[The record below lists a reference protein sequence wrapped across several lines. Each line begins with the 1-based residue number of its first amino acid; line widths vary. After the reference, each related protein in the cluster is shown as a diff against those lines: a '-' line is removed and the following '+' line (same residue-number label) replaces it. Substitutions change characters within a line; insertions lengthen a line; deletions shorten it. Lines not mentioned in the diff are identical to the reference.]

1 MPFRNEIFDPSGQVA
16 PTDPFSR
23 EQEQR
28 DAYGQIYDKAL
39 GTLKPPTMGAKYMQ
53 GPEGK
58 LWQGIQQQQQFGA
71 AQASRRGFNPFAARG
86 ATQAGAEMESQG
98 YGAAQGIRDQQE
110 AFRRQAELG
119 LLQQRT
125 GQDFTQQGL
134 EGDVFGSELQKR
146 SFEAAQKAALDAA
159 AAQNQ
164 GALAQGALGAA
175 GSLGAAFGPM
185 ILSDERM
192 KTNIEDGGFAAD
204 ALMDSLGSPMTRAE
218 AIKYYNTPAGASADQ
233 VQMVGEFGNR
243 KNPRT
248 AIVYTGDMKSKA
260 KQNQADYELIS
271 DEDYGVASPQQ
282 PVADLMAPMSM
293 PIRGVAI
300 QSLGEGGPS
309 LADMPQGVV
318 IPSQQLGMNVRG
330 LTPERRARAEE
341 ALGITRQIDPRAAQY
356 VAQQMP
362 KSSAMLVGGP
372 SVSDEEYGTVA
383 SMQPMQPLGMSVR
396 GMTPERRQA
405 AEARLGITR
414 QIDPRAAQYVAQQ
427 MPKSSAMIALA
438 PAISDAEYG
447 TVESMQPEDV
457 RTAADIAGKPVR
469 LPSGMVQMPTQV
481 IRAETPEEALRR
493 RNAEQL
499 AAYFNE
505 QAGVLETKASKSP
518 QEKGSELASAMDAY
532 AKDYAKKLGTGGI
545 DQALDTSLPQSF
557 GYRPGAG
564 APGRQLGVMAQDM
577 ASAPLTRAMV
587 TPTSQGLAL
596 NPAKAVGPLL
606 GMVGRLNQRVNKVEG
621 K

>member
-260 KQNQADYELIS
+260 KQNQADYELVS
-271 DEDYGVASPQQ
+271 DEDYGAASPQQ
-282 PVADLMAPMSM
+282 PVAELMAPMSM

-330 LTPERRARAEE
+330 
-341 ALGITRQIDPRAAQY
+341 
-356 VAQQMP
+356 
-362 KSSAMLVGGP
+362 
-372 SVSDEEYGTVA
+372 
-383 SMQPMQPLGMSVR
+383 
-396 GMTPERRQA
+396 MTPERRQA
-405 AEARLGITR
+405 AEARLGIAR

-427 MPKSSAMIALA
+427 MPKSSAMIARA

-505 QAGVLETKASKSP
+505 QAGVLETKASRSP

-545 DQALDTSLPQSF
+545 DQALNTSLPQSF
-557 GYRPGAG
+557 DYRAGAG

>member
-1 MPFRNEIFDPSGQVA
+1 MPLRSDIFDPSGQV
-16 PTDPFSR
+16 DPNSELAKRTQR
-23 EQEQR
+23 EQ
-28 DAYGQIYDKAL
+28 AYGQMYEQAL
-39 GTLKPPTMGAKYMQ
+39 GTLKPPAMGAKYMQ
-53 GPEGK
+53 GPEGQM
-58 LWQGIQQQQQFGA
+58 WQGIQQQQQFGS

-125 GQDFTQQGL
+125 GQDFAQARIESQQLGQRL
-134 EGDVFGSELQKR
+134 EGMNW
-146 SFEAAQKAALDAA
+146 EAAQRAALQAEQDAQDRRA
-159 AAQNQ
+159 FE
-164 GALAQGALGAA
+164 GGMG
-175 GSLGAAFGPM
+175 AFGSALNL
-185 ILSDERM
+185 ITSDERM
-192 KTNIEDGGFAAD
+192 KTNIEDGGPAAD
-204 ALMDSLGSPMTRAE
+204 ALMDSLGSPMTRE
-218 AIKYYNTPAGASADQ
+218 QAIKYYNTPAGASAEQ

-260 KQNQADYELIS
+260 KQNQADYELVS
-271 DEDYGVASPQQ
+271 DEDYGAASPQQ
-282 PVADLMAPMSM
+282 PVAELMAPMSM

-318 IPSQQLGMNVRG
+318 IPSQ
-330 LTPERRARAEE
+330 
-341 ALGITRQIDPRAAQY
+341 
-356 VAQQMP
+356 
-362 KSSAMLVGGP
+362 
-372 SVSDEEYGTVA
+372 
-383 SMQPMQPLGMSVR
+383 PLGMSVR

-414 QIDPRAAQYVAQQ
+414 PIDPRAAQYVAQQ
-427 MPKSSAMIALA
+427 MPKSSAMIARG
-438 PAISDAEYG
+438 PSISDAEYG
-447 TVESMQPEDV
+447 TMASMQPEDV
-457 RTAADIAGKPVR
+457 RTAADIAGRPVR
-469 LPSGMVQMPTQV
+469 LPNGMVQMPTQV
-481 IRAETPEEALRR
+481 LRAETPEELLRR

-499 AAYFNE
+499 AAYFND
-505 QAGVLETKASKSP
+505 QANVLESKASRPP

-532 AKDYAKKLGTGGI
+532 AKDYAKQLGTGGI

-557 GYRPGAG
+557 DYRAGAG

-606 GMVGRLNQRVNKVEG
+606 GMVGRLNERVSKVEG

>member
-28 DAYGQIYDKAL
+28 DAYGQIYDKAI

-164 GALAQGALGAA
+164 GSLAQGALGAA

-192 KTNIEDGGFAAD
+192 KTNIEDGGPAAD

-260 KQNQADYELIS
+260 KQKQADYELVS
-271 DEDYGVASPQQ
+271 DEDYGAASPQQ
-282 PVADLMAPMSM
+282 PVAELMAPMSM

-362 KSSAMLVGGP
+362 KSSAMIARSP
-372 SVSDEEYGTVA
+372 S
-383 SMQPMQPLGMSVR
+383 
-396 GMTPERRQA
+396 
-405 AEARLGITR
+405 
-414 QIDPRAAQYVAQQ
+414 
-427 MPKSSAMIALA
+427 
-438 PAISDAEYG
+438 ISDAEYG
-447 TVESMQPEDV
+447 TVESMQPEDA

-469 LPSGMVQMPTQV
+469 LPNGMVQMPTQV

-505 QAGVLETKASKSP
+505 QAGVLETKASRSS

-545 DQALDTSLPQSF
+545 DQSLDNSLPQSF
-557 GYRPGAG
+557 DYRAGAG

>member
-1 MPFRNEIFDPSGQVA
+1 
-16 PTDPFSR
+16 
-23 EQEQR
+23 
-28 DAYGQIYDKAL
+28 
-39 GTLKPPTMGAKYMQ
+39 
-53 GPEGK
+53 
-58 LWQGIQQQQQFGA
+58 
-71 AQASRRGFNPFAARG
+71 
-86 ATQAGAEMESQG
+86 
-98 YGAAQGIRDQQE
+98 
-110 AFRRQAELG
+110 
-119 LLQQRT
+119 LQQRT
-125 GQDFTQQGL
+125 GQDFAQARIESQQLGQRL
-134 EGDVFGSELQKR
+134 EGMNW
-146 SFEAAQKAALDAA
+146 EAAQRAALQAEQDAQDRKA
-159 AAQNQ
+159 FE
-164 GALAQGALGAA
+164 GGMG
-175 GSLGAAFGPM
+175 AFGSALNL
-185 ILSDERM
+185 ITSDERM
-192 KTNIEDGGFAAD
+192 KANIEDGGPAAD
-204 ALMDSLGSPMTRAE
+204 ALMDSLGSPMSRAE
-218 AIKYYNTPAGASADQ
+218 AIKYYNTPAGASAEQ

-260 KQNQADYELIS
+260 KQKQADYELMS
-271 DEDYGVASPQQ
+271 DEDYGVASSQQ

-362 KSSAMLVGGP
+362 RTSAMLAGGP

-414 QIDPRAAQYVAQQ
+414 QIDPRAAEYVAQQ
-427 MPKSSAMIALA
+427 MPKSSAMIARA

-469 LPSGMVQMPTQV
+469 LPNGMVQMPTQV
-481 IRAETPEEALRR
+481 LRAETPEEALRR

-499 AAYFNE
+499 AEYFNE
-505 QAGVLETKASKSP
+505 RAGALETKASRSP

-532 AKDYAKKLGTGGI
+532 AKDYAKNLGTGGI
-545 DQALDTSLPQSF
+545 DQALDVLSPKSF
-557 GYRPGAG
+557 DYRAGAG
-564 APGRQLGVMAQDM
+564 APGRQLGVIAQDV
-577 ASAPLTRAMV
+577 ARAPLTRAMV

-596 NPAKAVGPLL
+596 NPAKAVGAVL

>member
-1 MPFRNEIFDPSGQVA
+1 MPLRSDIFDPSGQV
-16 PTDPFSR
+16 DPNSELAKRTQR
-23 EQEQR
+23 EQ
-28 DAYGQIYDKAL
+28 AYGQMYEQAL
-39 GTLKPPTMGAKYMQ
+39 GTLKPPAMGAKYMQ

-58 LWQGIQQQQQFGA
+58 LWQGIEQQQQFGA

-86 ATQAGAEMESQG
+86 ATQAGSEMESQG

-125 GQDFTQQGL
+125 GQDFAQAGIESQQLGQRL
-134 EGDVFGSELQKR
+134 EGMNW
-146 SFEAAQKAALDAA
+146 EAAQRAALQAEQDAQDRRA
-159 AAQNQ
+159 FE
-164 GALAQGALGAA
+164 GGMG
-175 GSLGAAFGPM
+175 AFGSALNL
-185 ILSDERM
+185 ITSDERM
-192 KTNIEDGGFAAD
+192 KTNIEDGGPAAD
-204 ALMDSLGSPMTRAE
+204 ALMDSLGSPMSRE
-218 AIKYYNTPAGASADQ
+218 QAIKYYNTPAGASADQ

-260 KQNQADYELIS
+260 KQNQADYELVS
-271 DEDYGVASPQQ
+271 DEDYGAASPQQ

-341 ALGITRQIDPRAAQY
+341 ALGIARPIDPRAAQY

-362 KSSAMLVGGP
+362 RTSAMLVSGP

-427 MPKSSAMIALA
+427 MPKSSAMIARE

-447 TVESMQPEDV
+447 TVESMQ
-457 RTAADIAGKPVR
+457 
-469 LPSGMVQMPTQV
+469 
-481 IRAETPEEALRR
+481 PEEALRR

-505 QAGVLETKASKSP
+505 RAGVLETKASRSP
-518 QEKGSELASAMDAY
+518 QEKGNELASAIDVY
-532 AKDYAKKLGTGGI
+532 AKKAAKKLGTGVI
-545 DQALDTSLPQSF
+545 DQALDASSPQSF
-557 GYRPGAG
+557 NYRAGAG
-564 APGRQLGVMAQDM
+564 VPGQQLGVMAQDM

-606 GMVGRLNQRVNKVEG
+606 GMVGRIHERLNNVEG

>member
-1 MPFRNEIFDPSGQVA
+1 MPLRSDIFDPSGQV
-16 PTDPFSR
+16 DPNSELAKRTQR
-23 EQEQR
+23 EQ
-28 DAYGQIYDKAL
+28 AYGQMYEQAL
-39 GTLKPPTMGAKYMQ
+39 GTLKPPAMGAKYMQ

-58 LWQGIQQQQQFGA
+58 LWQGIEQQQQFGA

-125 GQDFTQQGL
+125 GQDFAQAGIESQQLGQRL
-134 EGDVFGSELQKR
+134 EGMNW
-146 SFEAAQKAALDAA
+146 EAAQRAALQAEQN
-159 AAQNQ
+159 AQDRRAFE
-164 GALAQGALGAA
+164 GGMG
-175 GSLGAAFGPM
+175 AFGSALNL
-185 ILSDERM
+185 ITSDERM
-192 KTNIEDGGFAAD
+192 KTNIEDGGPAAD

-218 AIKYYNTPAGASADQ
+218 AIKYYNTPVGASADQ
-233 VQMVGEFGNR
+233 VQMIGEFGNR

-271 DEDYGVASPQQ
+271 DEEYGAASPQQ
-282 PVADLMAPMSM
+282 PVAELMAPMSM

-318 IPSQQLGMNVRG
+318 IPSQ
-330 LTPERRARAEE
+330 
-341 ALGITRQIDPRAAQY
+341 
-356 VAQQMP
+356 
-362 KSSAMLVGGP
+362 
-372 SVSDEEYGTVA
+372 
-383 SMQPMQPLGMSVR
+383 PLGMSVR

-405 AEARLGITR
+405 AEARLGIAR

-427 MPKSSAMIALA
+427 MPKSSAIIARA

-481 IRAETPEEALRR
+481 LRPETPEEALRR
-493 RNAEQL
+493 RDAEQL

-505 QAGVLETKASKSP
+505 QAGVLETKASRSP
-518 QEKGSELASAMDAY
+518 QEKGNELASAMDAY

-545 DQALDTSLPQSF
+545 DQALNTSLPQSF
-557 GYRPGAG
+557 DYRSGAG
-564 APGRQLGVMAQDM
+564 TPGRQLGVMAQDM

>member
-1 MPFRNEIFDPSGQVA
+1 MPLRSDIFDPSGQV
-16 PTDPFSR
+16 DPNSELAKRAQR
-23 EQEQR
+23 EQ
-28 DAYGQIYDKAL
+28 AYGQMYEQAL
-39 GTLKPPTMGAKYMQ
+39 GTLKPPAMGAKYMQ
-53 GPEGK
+53 GPEGQM
-58 LWQGIQQQQQFGA
+58 WQGIQQQQQFGA

-125 GQDFTQQGL
+125 GQDFAQAGIESQQLGQRL
-134 EGDVFGSELQKR
+134 EGMNW
-146 SFEAAQKAALDAA
+146 EAAQRAALQAEQDAQDRRA
-159 AAQNQ
+159 FE
-164 GALAQGALGAA
+164 GGMG
-175 GSLGAAFGPM
+175 AFGSALNL
-185 ILSDERM
+185 ITSDERM
-192 KTNIEDGGFAAD
+192 KTNIEDGGPAAD
-204 ALMDSLGSPMTRAE
+204 ALMDSLGSQMTRE
-218 AIKYYNTPAGASADQ
+218 QAIKYYNTPAGASADQ

-260 KQNQADYELIS
+260 KQNQADYELVS
-271 DEDYGVASPQQ
+271 DEDYGAASPQQ
-282 PVADLMAPMSM
+282 PVAELMAPMSM

-318 IPSQQLGMNVRG
+318 VPSQQLGMNVRG

-356 VAQQMP
+356 VAQQ
-362 KSSAMLVGGP
+362 L
-372 SVSDEEYGTVA
+372 
-383 SMQPMQPLGMSVR
+383 
-396 GMTPERRQA
+396 
-405 AEARLGITR
+405 
-414 QIDPRAAQYVAQQ
+414 
-427 MPKSSAMIALA
+427 PKSSAMIARA
-438 PAISDAEYG
+438 PVISDAEYG

-469 LPSGMVQMPTQV
+469 LPNGMVQMPTQV
-481 IRAETPEEALRR
+481 LRAETPEEALRR

-505 QAGVLETKASKSP
+505 QAGVLETKASRSS

-557 GYRPGAG
+557 DYRAGAG

>member
-164 GALAQGALGAA
+164 GSLAQGALGAA

-185 ILSDERM
+185 ILSDERI
-192 KTNIEDGGFAAD
+192 KTNIVDGGPAAD
-204 ALMDSLGSPMTRAE
+204 ALMDSLGSPMTRE
-218 AIKYYNTPAGASADQ
+218 QAIKYYNTPAGASADQ

-260 KQNQADYELIS
+260 KQNQADYELVS
-271 DEDYGVASPQQ
+271 DEDYGAASPQQ

-293 PIRGVAI
+293 PIRGIAI

-341 ALGITRQIDPRAAQY
+341 ALGIARLIDPRAAQY

-362 KSSAMLVGGP
+362 RTSAMLVGGP

-427 MPKSSAMIALA
+427 MPKSSAMIARA

-505 QAGVLETKASKSP
+505 QAGVLETKASRSS

-557 GYRPGAG
+557 DYRAGAG

>member
-1 MPFRNEIFDPSGQVA
+1 MPLRSDIFDPSGQV
-16 PTDPFSR
+16 DPNSELAKRSQR
-23 EQEQR
+23 EQ
-28 DAYGQIYDKAL
+28 AYGQVYDQAL
-39 GTLKPPTMGAKYMQ
+39 GTLKPPAMGAKYMQ

-58 LWQGIQQQQQFGA
+58 LWQGIEQQQQFGA
-71 AQASRRGFNPFAARG
+71 AQAGRRGFNPFATRG

-110 AFRRQAELG
+110 AFRRQAELAM
-119 LLQQRT
+119 LQQRT
-125 GQDFTQQGL
+125 GQDFAQAGIESQQLGQRL
-134 EGDVFGSELQKR
+134 EGMNW
-146 SFEAAQKAALDAA
+146 EAAQRAALQAEQDAQDRKA
-159 AAQNQ
+159 FE
-164 GALAQGALGAA
+164 GGMG
-175 GSLGAAFGPM
+175 AFGSALNL
-185 ILSDERM
+185 ITSDERM
-192 KTNIEDGGFAAD
+192 KTNIEDGGPAAD

-233 VQMVGEFGNR
+233 VQMIGEFGNR

-248 AIVYTGDMKSKA
+248 AIVYTGDMKTKA

-271 DEDYGVASPQQ
+271 DEDYGVAGAQQ
-282 PVADLMAPMSM
+282 PVAELMAPMSM

-341 ALGITRQIDPRAAQY
+341 ALGIARPIDPRAAQY

-362 KSSAMLVGGP
+362 RTSAMLVGGP
-372 SVSDEEYGTVA
+372 SVSDAEYGTVA
-383 SMQPMQPLGMSVR
+383 SMQPMQQLGMDVR
-396 GMTPERRQA
+396 GMTPERRA
-405 AEARLGITR
+405 KAEAALGIQR
-414 QIDPRAAQYVAQQ
+414 SIDPRAAQYVAQQ
-427 MPKSSAMIALA
+427 FPKTAGFLSRN
-438 PAISDAEYG
+438 PNVSDVEYG
-447 TVESMQPEDV
+447 TVASMEPEYV

-481 IRAETPEEALRR
+481 LRAETPEEALRR

-505 QAGVLETKASKSP
+505 QAGALETKASRST
-518 QEKGSELASAMDAY
+518 QEKGSELANAMDAY

-545 DQALDTSLPQSF
+545 DQALNTSSPQSF
-557 GYRPGAG
+557 DYRSGAG
-564 APGRQLGVMAQDM
+564 TPGRQLGVMAQDM

>member
-1 MPFRNEIFDPSGQVA
+1 MPLRSDIFDPSGQV
-16 PTDPFSR
+16 DPNSELAKRTQR
-23 EQEQR
+23 EQ
-28 DAYGQIYDKAL
+28 AYGQMYEQAL
-39 GTLKPPTMGAKYMQ
+39 GTLKPPAMGAKYMQ
-53 GPEGK
+53 GPEGQM
-58 LWQGIQQQQQFGA
+58 WQGIQQQQQFGA

-110 AFRRQAELG
+110 AFRRQAELAM
-119 LLQQRT
+119 LQQRT
-125 GQDFTQQGL
+125 GQDFAQAGIESQQLGQRL
-134 EGDVFGSELQKR
+134 EGMNW
-146 SFEAAQKAALDAA
+146 EAAQRAALQAEQDAQDRRA
-159 AAQNQ
+159 FE
-164 GALAQGALGAA
+164 GGMG
-175 GSLGAAFGPM
+175 AFGSALNL
-185 ILSDERM
+185 ITSDERM
-192 KTNIEDGGFAAD
+192 KTNIEDGGLAAD
-204 ALMDSLGSPMTRAE
+204 ALMDSLGSPMTRE
-218 AIKYYNTPAGASADQ
+218 QAIKYYNTPAGASADQ

-260 KQNQADYELIS
+260 KQNQADYELVS
-271 DEDYGVASPQQ
+271 DEDYGAASPQQ
-282 PVADLMAPMSM
+282 PVAELMAPMSM

-362 KSSAMLVGGP
+362 KSSAMI
-372 SVSDEEYGTVA
+372 
-383 SMQPMQPLGMSVR
+383 
-396 GMTPERRQA
+396 
-405 AEARLGITR
+405 AR
-414 QIDPRAAQYVAQQ
+414 
-427 MPKSSAMIALA
+427 A
-438 PAISDAEYG
+438 PVISDAEYG
-447 TVESMQPEDV
+447 TVESMQPEDA

-505 QAGVLETKASKSP
+505 QAGVLETKASRSS

-545 DQALDTSLPQSF
+545 DQSLDNSLPQSF
-557 GYRPGAG
+557 DYRAGAG

-606 GMVGRLNQRVNKVEG
+606 GMVGRLNQRVSKVEG

>member
-1 MPFRNEIFDPSGQVA
+1 MPLRSDIFDPSGQV
-16 PTDPFSR
+16 DPNSELAKRTQR
-23 EQEQR
+23 EQ
-28 DAYGQIYDKAL
+28 AYGQMYEQAL
-39 GTLKPPTMGAKYMQ
+39 GTLKPPAMGAKYMQ
-53 GPEGK
+53 GPEGQM
-58 LWQGIQQQQQFGA
+58 WQGIQQQQQFGA

-125 GQDFTQQGL
+125 GQDFAQAGIESQQLGQRL
-134 EGDVFGSELQKR
+134 DGMNW
-146 SFEAAQKAALDAA
+146 EAAQRAALQAEQDAQDRRA
-159 AAQNQ
+159 FE
-164 GALAQGALGAA
+164 GGMG
-175 GSLGAAFGPM
+175 AFGSALNL
-185 ILSDERM
+185 ITSDERM
-192 KTNIEDGGFAAD
+192 KTNIEDGGPAAD

-260 KQNQADYELIS
+260 KQKQADYELIL
-271 DEDYGVASPQQ
+271 DEDYGVASSQQ

-330 LTPERRARAEE
+330 
-341 ALGITRQIDPRAAQY
+341 
-356 VAQQMP
+356 
-362 KSSAMLVGGP
+362 
-372 SVSDEEYGTVA
+372 
-383 SMQPMQPLGMSVR
+383 
-396 GMTPERRQA
+396 MTPERRQA
-405 AEARLGITR
+405 AEARLGIAR

-427 MPKSSAMIALA
+427 MPKSSAMIARA

-505 QAGVLETKASKSP
+505 QAGVLETKASRSP

-545 DQALDTSLPQSF
+545 DQALDTSSPQSF
-557 GYRPGAG
+557 DYRAGAG

-606 GMVGRLNQRVNKVEG
+606 SMVGRLNQRVNKVEG

>member
-1 MPFRNEIFDPSGQVA
+1 MPLRSDIFDPSGQV
-16 PTDPFSR
+16 DPNSELAKRTQR
-23 EQEQR
+23 EQ
-28 DAYGQIYDKAL
+28 AYGQMYEQAL
-39 GTLKPPTMGAKYMQ
+39 GTLKPPAMGAKYMQ

-58 LWQGIQQQQQFGA
+58 LWQGIEQQQQFGA

-98 YGAAQGIRDQQE
+98 YSAAQGIRDQQE

-125 GQDFTQQGL
+125 GQDFAQAGIESQQLGQRL
-134 EGDVFGSELQKR
+134 EGMNW
-146 SFEAAQKAALDAA
+146 EAAQRAALQAEQDAQDRRA
-159 AAQNQ
+159 FE
-164 GALAQGALGAA
+164 GGMG
-175 GSLGAAFGPM
+175 AFGSALNL
-185 ILSDERM
+185 ITSDERM
-192 KTNIEDGGFAAD
+192 KTNIEDGGPAAD
-204 ALMDSLGSPMTRAE
+204 ALMDSLGSPMSRE
-218 AIKYYNTPAGASADQ
+218 QAIKYYNTPAGASADQ

-260 KQNQADYELIS
+260 KQNQADYELVS
-271 DEDYGVASPQQ
+271 DEDYGAASPQQ

-330 LTPERRARAEE
+330 LTPERRAQAEE
-341 ALGITRQIDPRAAQY
+341 ALGIARPIDPRAAQY
-356 VAQQMP
+356 VAKQMP
-362 KSSAMLVGGP
+362 RTSAMLVSGP

-427 MPKSSAMIALA
+427 MPKSSAMIARA

-481 IRAETPEEALRR
+481 LRAETPEEALRR

-505 QAGVLETKASKSP
+505 RAGVLETKASKSP
-518 QEKGSELASAMDAY
+518 QEKGSELASAMDSY

-557 GYRPGAG
+557 DYRAGAG

>member
-1 MPFRNEIFDPSGQVA
+1 MPLRSDIFDPSGQV
-16 PTDPFSR
+16 DPNSELAKRTQR
-23 EQEQR
+23 EQ
-28 DAYGQIYDKAL
+28 AYGQMYEQAL
-39 GTLKPPTMGAKYMQ
+39 GTLKPPAMGAKYMQ

-58 LWQGIQQQQQFGA
+58 LWQGIEQQQQFGA

-86 ATQAGAEMESQG
+86 ATQAGSEMESQG

-125 GQDFTQQGL
+125 GQDFAQAGIESQQLGQRL
-134 EGDVFGSELQKR
+134 EGMNW
-146 SFEAAQKAALDAA
+146 EAAQRAALQAEQDAQDRRA
-159 AAQNQ
+159 FE
-164 GALAQGALGAA
+164 GGMG
-175 GSLGAAFGPM
+175 AFGSALNL
-185 ILSDERM
+185 ITSDERM
-192 KTNIEDGGFAAD
+192 KTSIEDGGPAAD
-204 ALMDSLGSPMTRAE
+204 ALMDSLGSPMTRE
-218 AIKYYNTPAGASADQ
+218 QAIKYYNTPAGASADQ

-271 DEDYGVASPQQ
+271 DEDYGAASPQQ

-341 ALGITRQIDPRAAQY
+341 ALGIARPIDPRAAQY

-362 KSSAMLVGGP
+362 RTSAMLVSGP

-383 SMQPMQPLGMSVR
+383 SMHPMQPLGMSVR

-427 MPKSSAMIALA
+427 MPKSSAMIARE

-447 TVESMQPEDV
+447 TVESMQPENV

-545 DQALDTSLPQSF
+545 DQALNTSSPQSF
-557 GYRPGAG
+557 DYRAGAG